1 MPPRTV
7 EVTWYHQDTNI
18 FQDINIYTPK
28 PDLQKNRRLKPL
40 LRKSTGY
47 ADKITHHF
55 YIWDKVFIQLEK
67 KPACQFVIFDLKA
80 LAEIYKW
87 FDKYLNRIFLYSIF
101 ILSTCDSLIN
111 QSCIS
116 PPSVKLFF
124 INMFLRYNFM
134 ALNKIL
140 VNEYIFMRYDTY
152 ICTCILDLYGQ
163 KRK

>member
-18 FQDINIYTPK
+18 FQDINKYTPK
-28 PDLQKNRRLKPL
+28 PDLQKTTDSNLFWEKVQDMLTKL
-40 LRKSTGY
+40 L
-47 ADKITHHF
+47 IT
-55 YIWDKVFIQLEK
+55 FISGTRFLFNWKK

-140 VNEYIFMRYDTY
+140 VNEYVYSCGM
-152 ICTCILDLYGQ
+152 ILIYVHVY
-163 KRK
+163 

>member
-1 MPPRTV
+1 MISPRYQHIPRYQQIHT
-7 EVTWYHQDTNI
+7 ETW
-18 FQDINIYTPK
+18 
-28 PDLQKNRRLKPL
+28 LAKNHRLKPL

-67 KPACQFVIFDLKA
+67 KPACQFVIFDLKV

-140 VNEYIFMRYDTY
+140 VNEYVYSCGM
-152 ICTCILDLYGQ
+152 ILIYVHVY
-163 KRK
+163 

>member
-1 MPPRTV
+1 M
-7 EVTWYHQDTNI
+7 H
-18 FQDINIYTPK
+18 
-28 PDLQKNRRLKPL
+28 
-40 LRKSTGY
+40 
-47 ADKITHHF
+47 
-55 YIWDKVFIQLEK
+55 
-67 KPACQFVIFDLKA
+67 
-80 LAEIYKW
+80 
-87 FDKYLNRIFLYSIF
+87 
-101 ILSTCDSLIN
+101 SLIN

-124 INMFLRYNFM
+124 INMCLRYNFM